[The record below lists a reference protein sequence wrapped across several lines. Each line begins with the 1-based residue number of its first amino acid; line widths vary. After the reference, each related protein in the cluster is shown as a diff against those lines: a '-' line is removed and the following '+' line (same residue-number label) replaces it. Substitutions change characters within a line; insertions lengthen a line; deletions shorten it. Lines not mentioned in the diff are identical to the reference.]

1 MIELKPCPFCGE
13 KDLIDYGVMGGTMEG
28 FDYVQCANCGAEMHS
43 IHNGKHIEAIEA
55 WNRRAKSVKDQPA
68 VDVVEVVR
76 CKDCKNY
83 DNQFSVDNC
92 GWCDEFNCGTSDER
106 FCSYGERKGR

>member
-1 MIELKPCPFCGE
+1 MSDLKEYIEREALMRNLKHFAPEQLTP
-13 KDLIDYGVMGGTMEG
+13 LIESLI
-28 FDYVQCANCGAEMHS
+28 Q
-43 IHNGKHIEAIEA
+43 K
-55 WNRRAKSVKDQPA
+55 QPA
-68 VDVVEVVR
+68 EDVVEVVR

-106 FCSYGERKGR
+106 FCSYRERKEVKHNA

>member
-1 MIELKPCPFCGE
+1 MSEYID
-13 KDLIDYGVMGGTMEG
+13 KDKLL
-28 FDYVQCANCGAEMHS
+28 N
-43 IHNGKHIEAIEA
+43 AIECIDIS
-55 WNRRAKSVKDQPA
+55 NCTDVDDIFIEIERTIDEQPTA
-68 VDVVEVVR
+68 DVVEIVR

-106 FCSYGERKGR
+106 FCSYGERKGGTDT

>member
-1 MIELKPCPFCGE
+1 MSEYIEREALMRNLKHFAPEQLTP
-13 KDLIDYGVMGGTMEG
+13 LIESLI
-28 FDYVQCANCGAEMHS
+28 Q
-43 IHNGKHIEAIEA
+43 K
-55 WNRRAKSVKDQPA
+55 QPA
-68 VDVVEVVR
+68 ADVVEVVR

-106 FCSYGERKGR
+106 FCSYGDRKEVKNNA